1 MAKFPSQNK
10 LILPRRKKP
19 LVFMMVKKK
28 VYQEGSKMSKTY
40 RNINNLKENG
50 IFNAEKTLDQTK
62 VNK

>member
-1 MAKFPSQNK
+1 
-10 LILPRRKKP
+10 
-19 LVFMMVKKK
+19 MMVKKK